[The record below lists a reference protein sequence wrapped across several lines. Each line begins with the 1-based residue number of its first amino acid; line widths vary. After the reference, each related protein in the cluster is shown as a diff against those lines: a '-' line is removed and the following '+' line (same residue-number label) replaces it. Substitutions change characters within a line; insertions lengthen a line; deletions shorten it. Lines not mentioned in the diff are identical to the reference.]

1 MVRKK
6 EFCKLCGVL
15 LKRNMF
21 GKLKDVY
28 EYRDGIYCE
37 DCSEKRP
44 ADVPEIPGRTPAEA
58 PK

>member
-1 MVRKK
+1 
-6 EFCKLCGVL
+6 
-15 LKRNMF
+15 MF

-44 ADVPEIPGRTPAEA
+44 ADVPEIPGRTPAEV